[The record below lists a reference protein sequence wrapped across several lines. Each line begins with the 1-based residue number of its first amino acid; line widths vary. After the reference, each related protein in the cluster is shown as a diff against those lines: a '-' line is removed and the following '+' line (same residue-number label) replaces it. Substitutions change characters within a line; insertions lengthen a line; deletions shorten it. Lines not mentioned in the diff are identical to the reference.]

1 MNRPVI
7 IGILLFLIIFGAI
20 LYFIRNR
27 PQPDAPVLGAPQASQ
42 TNQASPDT
50 RRINVKLFFGTPGST
65 SLVAEERSIP
75 YHDTLHAQAKEV
87 LDALISGPKG
97 KLVPPIPQGTRLLDV
112 MVSKDGIAYVDF
124 SGEIVSNHQGGSAGE
139 MVTVYSIVNTLSSNL
154 PQIQGVQILVDDHSV
169 DTLNGHLDLS
179 RPLKPDLS
187 LARQGAEVEPENQT
201 STL

>member
-7 IGILLFLIIFGAI
+7 IGILLFLIIFGTI
-20 LYFIRNR
+20 FYFIRTR
-27 PQPDAPVLGAPQASQ
+27 PQPDAATGTSPSAQA
-42 TNQASPDT
+42 NQALPDT

-65 SLVAEERSIP
+65 ILVPEERSIP
-75 YHDTLHAQAKEV
+75 YRDSLVAQANEV
-87 LDALISGPKG
+87 LNALITGPQG
-97 KLVPPIPQGTRLLDV
+97 KLVPPIPQGARLLDL

-139 MVTVYSIVNTLSSNL
+139 MVTVYSIVNTLSTNF
-154 PQIQGVQILVDDHSV
+154 PQIHGVQILVDDRSV

-187 LARQGAEVEPENQT
+187 LSRQDNEATPQEQT